1 MKHSQGEKIFTEIIM
16 KYTFHS
22 ILTQD
27 VLVKILGVY
36 LLD

>member
-1 MKHSQGEKIFTEIIM
+1 MKHSQGGKIFAEIIM

-27 VLVKILGVY
+27 ALVKILGVD

>member
-1 MKHSQGEKIFTEIIM
+1 MKHSQGRKIFTEIIM
-16 KYTFHS
+16 KCTFHS

-27 VLVKILGVY
+27 VLVKILGVD